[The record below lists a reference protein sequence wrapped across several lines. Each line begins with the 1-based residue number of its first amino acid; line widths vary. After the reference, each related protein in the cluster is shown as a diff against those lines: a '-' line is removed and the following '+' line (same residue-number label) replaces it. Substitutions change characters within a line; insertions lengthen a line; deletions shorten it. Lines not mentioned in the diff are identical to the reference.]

1 MASQKKSTNALLAP
15 AVSGF
20 SLSQSFGTQA
30 AVLVPT
36 ASPAS
41 TPSTPLMQS
50 APFTSSPADPSAL
63 SAPGAHKS
71 PALSPMGPPQLRPPP
86 AGVFLLPP
94 RGSTPGPLGPP
105 ASPALA
111 GNFLGPAPPS
121 SSIGNVSSG
130 PLGPPPS
137 NFSAGSFST
146 VSQGPVKRSPYV
158 PPPGEQ
164 SGSIFYFGVTGFGLD
179 CLFL

>member
-111 GNFLGPAPPS
+111 GNLLGPAPPS
-121 SSIGNVSSG
+121 SLTGNLSSGSLTG

-137 NFSAGSFST
+137 NLSAGSFST

-158 PPPGEQ
+158 PPPGKH
-164 SGSIFYFGVTGFGLD
+164 SSL
-179 CLFL
+179 